1 MKRETNAM
9 LVGFVVVAFI
19 VMNTNSAIGNGQLE
33 AALINAQNMTIERGP
48 RKADMQATP
57 EVENNIKNAI
67 QADMSGKMQIR
78 GMISANF
85 GENTE
90 NVDANNVFIL
100 QTYLAA
106 NGYLKDKYVTGEFG
120 AITKQAVKDF
130 QIANNIEPASGFV
143 GDMTRQKINAAISS
157 N

>member
-1 MKRETNAM
+1 MKRETNA
-9 LVGFVVVAFI
+9 LLIGIVAVAFI

-48 RKADMQATP
+48 RKADMQASP
-57 EVENNIKNAI
+57 EIENNIRNII
-67 QADMSGKMQIR
+67 QADRENKMTVV
-78 GMISANF
+78 GTISANF

-90 NVDANNVFIL
+90 NIDTNNVLIL

-106 NGYLKDKYVTGEFG
+106 NGYLKEKYITGEFG

-130 QIANNIEPASGFV
+130 QIANGIDPASGFV
-143 GDMTRQKINAAISS
+143 GDMTRQKINAAISA